1 MEKIKHVN
9 IKNVCPLLL
18 ILSCFPPVACL
29 VFSPQRPPVRPLC
42 LVTRL
47 SHALRALGDR
57 VGLGETCASIISGG
71 CAGHL

>member
-1 MEKIKHVN
+1 MCVSI
-9 IKNVCPLLL
+9 ITYIISFP
-18 ILSCFPPVACL
+18 SCRVSRTLASKTACAL
-29 VFSPQRPPVRPLC
+29 PARPLC

>member
-1 MEKIKHVN
+1 MCVSIITYIILFPSCRVSR
-9 IKNVCPLLL
+9 PLA
-18 ILSCFPPVACL
+18 SKTACA
-29 VFSPQRPPVRPLC
+29 PLC

-57 VGLGETCASIISGG
+57 VGLSETCASIISGG

>member
-9 IKNVCPLLL
+9 IKNVCVHYYLYYLVSLLSRVSSSRL
-18 ILSCFPPVACL
+18 KDR
-29 VFSPQRPPVRPLC
+29 QRPLC

-57 VGLGETCASIISGG
+57 VGLSETCASIISGG